1 MYNDSLREQANLYA
15 SCMAVYAVTVGYFE
29 PQTMIKKLKSPTG
42 IFYIAGCAFLTPQNL
57 GI

>member
-15 SCMAVYAVTVGYFE
+15 SYMTEYAVTVGYFE
-29 PQTMIKKLKSPTG
+29 PQTMIKKLKSP
-42 IFYIAGCAFLTPQNL
+42 IYYIAGCAFLTPQNL